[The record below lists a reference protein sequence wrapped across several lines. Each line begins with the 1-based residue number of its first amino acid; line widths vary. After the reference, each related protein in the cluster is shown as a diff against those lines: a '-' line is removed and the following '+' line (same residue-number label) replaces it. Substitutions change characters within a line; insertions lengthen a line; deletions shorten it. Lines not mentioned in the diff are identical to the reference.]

1 MNIFNYILMYILVNF
16 LVTLLVKMRHSKV
29 RVCLDIQLHVSINRL
44 SQKTLFC
51 QVSVLENVLFMSKNI
66 FMTIKV

>member
-51 QVSVLENVLFMSKNI
+51 QVSVLEHVLFMSKNI